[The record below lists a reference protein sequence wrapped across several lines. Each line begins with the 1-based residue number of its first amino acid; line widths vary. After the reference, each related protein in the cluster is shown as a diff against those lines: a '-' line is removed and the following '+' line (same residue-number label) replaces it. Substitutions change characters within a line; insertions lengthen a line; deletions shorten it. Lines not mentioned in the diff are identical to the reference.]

1 MQEPKSGKP
10 NFTAYQVQVVAMLA
24 FLQFTIILDF
34 MILAPLGAIL
44 MKALTITTAQFG
56 YVVSAY
62 AFSAGIAG
70 ILAAGFADKFDRKK
84 LLIFFYSGFLL
95 GTLLCGLAPTYH
107 FLLAARIVTGIFG
120 GVIGAIIFAIIAD
133 LFAFETRGRV
143 MGFVQTAFAG
153 AQVLGIPLGLLLANK
168 FGWHVPFFMIVGVSS
183 AVGVVIVLKLQ
194 PINAHLKIKSTQNPL
209 QHLLKTLS
217 RSRYLAG
224 FAATTLLATG
234 GFMLMPFS
242 SAFSVHNLGI
252 SLDRL
257 PLVYLIT
264 GLTSMAAGPLIG
276 KLSDAVGKFTLFLAG
291 SILTICVV
299 LYYCQLGITPIWLV
313 ILVNVIL
320 FIGIM
325 ARMIS
330 SQALTSGVPDPQ
342 DRGAFMSI
350 NASTAQISG
359 GFASMLAGFIV
370 VQRPDGFLEHYDILG
385 YVVTAA
391 MIITMILMYNIDRI
405 VKAKNAILK

>member
-1 MQEPKSGKP
+1 MQNQTSTKTK
-10 NFTAYQVQVVAMLA
+10 FTPYQIQVIAMLA

-44 MKALTITTAQFG
+44 MQVLSISTKQFG

-70 ILAAGFADKFDRKK
+70 VLAAGFADKFDRKK
-84 LLIFFYSGFLL
+84 LLIFFYCGFLV

-120 GVIGAIIFAIIAD
+120 GVIGSIIFAIIAD
-133 LFAFETRGRV
+133 LFAFDMRGRV
-143 MGFVQTAFAG
+143 MGFVQSAFAA
-153 AQVLGIPLGLLLANK
+153 AQVLGLPIGLLLSNK
-168 FGWHVPFFMIVGVSS
+168 LGWHAPFFMIVGVSS
-183 AVGVVIVLKLQ
+183 AVGVVILIKLQ
-194 PINAHLKIKSTQNPL
+194 PINAHLKLKSEHNPL
-209 QHLLKTLS
+209 QHLLKTVG
-217 RSRYLAG
+217 RGRYLAA

-252 SLDRL
+252 PLDKL

-264 GLTSMAAGPLIG
+264 GITSMAMGPLIG
-276 KLSDAVGKFTLFLAG
+276 KLSDAIGKFTLFLG
-291 SILTICVV
+291 GTILTIAVV
-299 LYYCQLGITPIWLV
+299 LYYCQMGITPLWLV

-330 SQALTSGVPDPQ
+330 SQALASGVPDPK
-342 DRGAFMSI
+342 DRGSFMSI

-359 GFASMLAGFIV
+359 GFASMIAGQIV
-370 VQRPDGFLEHYDILG
+370 IQQADGKLGNYDILG

-391 MIITMILMYNIDRI
+391 MLITLILMYNINRI
-405 VKAKNAILK
+405 VKAKQATQK